1 MRSTYRN
8 LQIIKHALQYYISRP
23 NANEK
28 DLAREKSLLERI
40 EDEVEYYQK
49 AYHIPKKE
57 VEIMDI
63 KEQMK
68 EIMDASVTCDKCNYE
83 FVLKEESI
91 MKEKMEVKGLK
102 FDLIYFYCPKCKKIY
117 RASIQDRKYYLLVEE
132 LDKVRKQVRNNFGTF
147 DTTKANKL
155 NKKLKKKSNAL
166 KNHVLEMNDKFSG
179 EFAFFVD
186 NRGNRTIEYIENDN
200 IN

>member
-1 MRSTYRN
+1 MGSTYRN
-8 LQIIKHALQYYISRP
+8 LQIIKHALQYYISRS

-28 DLAREKSLLERI
+28 DLAREKSLLKRI

-49 AYHIPKKE
+49 AYHITKKE
-57 VEIMDI
+57 VKIMDI

-68 EIMDASVTCDKCNYE
+68 EIMDASVTCDKCNHE
-83 FVLKEESI
+83 FVIKEESI

-102 FDLIYFYCPKCKKIY
+102 FDLIYFYCPSCKKIY

-132 LDKVRKQVRNNFGTF
+132 LDKARKQVRDNFGTF

-186 NRGNRTIEYIENDN
+186 NKENRTIEYIENDD

>member
-1 MRSTYRN
+1 
-8 LQIIKHALQYYISRP
+8 
-23 NANEK
+23 
-28 DLAREKSLLERI
+28 
-40 EDEVEYYQK
+40 
-49 AYHIPKKE
+49 
-57 VEIMDI
+57 MDI

-68 EIMDASVTCDKCNYE
+68 EIMDAAVTCDKCNHE
-83 FVLKEESI
+83 FVIKEESI

-132 LDKVRKQVRNNFGTF
+132 LDKVRKQVRDNFGTF

-166 KNHVLEMNDKFSG
+166 KNHVLEMNNKFSG

-186 NRGNRTIEYIENDN
+186 SKGNRTIEYIENDN

>member
-68 EIMDASVTCDKCNYE
+68 EIMDASVTCDKCNHE
-83 FVLKEESI
+83 FVIKEESI
-91 MKEKMEVKGLK
+91 MKEKMKLK
-102 FDLIYFYCPKCKKIY
+102 VYKYDQINYNYPKYKKIY
-117 RASIQDRKYYLLVEE
+117 NSSKQDR
-132 LDKVRKQVRNNFGTF
+132 
-147 DTTKANKL
+147 
-155 NKKLKKKSNAL
+155 
-166 KNHVLEMNDKFSG
+166 
-179 EFAFFVD
+179 
-186 NRGNRTIEYIENDN
+186 
-200 IN
+200 